1 MLGDA
6 VFNRV
11 KRSDHKAISEISAFL
26 RSNDLNIDTTVEIF
40 ITVTQHDKL
49 VACGGIADNIIKCVA
64 ISPLMRGEGV
74 GAGAG
79 YRAGEPGLR
88 APPHSAV
95 YLHQGAERAAVP
107 PVRFLPDRH
116 RAGHRG
122 ADGKQPVP
130 PEALRRPA
138 GEPAPAGRHH
148 RQHRDERQPLHPRAS
163 VSGASGGQTLRLAAP
178 VFSEGKH
185 LALQL

>member
-64 ISPLMRGEGV
+64 ISPLMRGE
-74 GAGAG
+74 
-79 YRAGEPGLR
+79 RSWR
-88 APPHSAV
+88 W
-95 YLHQGAERAAVP
+95 RW
-107 PVRFLPDRH
+107 
-116 RAGHRG
+116 
-122 ADGKQPVP
+122 
-130 PEALRRPA
+130 RP
-138 GEPAPAGRHH
+138 
-148 RQHRDERQPLHPRAS
+148 S
-163 VSGASGGQTLRLAAP
+163 W
-178 VFSEGKH
+178 
-185 LALQL
+185 